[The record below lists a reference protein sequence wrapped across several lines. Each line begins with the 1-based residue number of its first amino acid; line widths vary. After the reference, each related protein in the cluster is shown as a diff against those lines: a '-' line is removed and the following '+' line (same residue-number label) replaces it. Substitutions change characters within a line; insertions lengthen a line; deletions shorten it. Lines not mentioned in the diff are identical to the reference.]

1 MSAKPFGFSLSYRV
15 YRRQDVSANMH
26 EIADLIRYGRFTA
39 THPTSRHSLFR
50 QQSNYPAKICD
61 RRVMKQAALLQVGLE
76 SA

>member
-1 MSAKPFGFSLSYRV
+1 
-15 YRRQDVSANMH
+15 MH

-76 SA
+76 SASVGGGDPTPLNPMGFDVNG